1 MHYIFQIIKRN
12 RWIFIGLIVGG
23 LLLYMPTP
31 EGLSIMGMRAIVIMV
46 VSIIFFI
53 AEPLPL
59 PGVAL
64 LIAVAEVI
72 SGIAGPTETARS
84 FMSDSV
90 FFIMGSLMIAAAIV
104 KQKMDKRIALYLLR
118 LTGSG
123 VGRITFGL
131 VAVSALVSSF
141 IGQHAVAAMMLP
153 VGMTLINM
161 ISEDTS
167 KKRNLSAL
175 ILLSIAYGALIGSN
189 GTPSSGASNA
199 IMLNFWNE
207 MFDIKV
213 GYLKWMAYSYPL
225 ILFQV
230 PIFVWILLRTFRPE
244 VSEIPQAVEKLKE
257 RIRKEGDMTPSEYWV
272 IGILLFTVILWV
284 AVGDRIGLGI
294 TSFIGVSLY
303 LMTGLVRWEDLNNGI
318 NWGII
323 LIYASTIS
331 LGLNIK
337 DTGAG
342 EWMAK
347 SFLELISPLGIDSG
361 IPLLAAISILTII
374 LASVISSGAVVGLLG
389 PIVLNM
395 AQITDKS
402 ILAAGFVTAISSSFA
417 YMAVAA
423 SPACNIVY
431 SSGYLKTSDFLRGG
445 WKMIIVSILFL
456 LFMASTYWR
465 LIGI

>member
-1 MHYIFQIIKRN
+1 MHHIFQIIKRN

-53 AEPLPL
+53 TEPLPL

-118 LTGSG
+118 FTGSG

-161 ISEDTS
+161 IEDTS
-167 KKRNLSAL
+167 KKRNISAL

-230 PIFVWILLRTFRPE
+230 PIFAWILLKTFRPE
-244 VSEIPQAVEKLKE
+244 VSGIPQAVEKLKE

-272 IGILLFTVILWV
+272 IGILLLTVILWV
-284 AVGDRIGLGI
+284 TLGDRLGLGI
-294 TSFIGVSLY
+294 ISFIGVSLY

-331 LGLNIK
+331 LGLNIRS
-337 DTGAG
+337 TGAG

-361 IPLLAAISILTII
+361 IPLLAAICILTII

-395 AQITDKS
+395 AHFTDKS
-402 ILAAGFVTAISSSFA
+402 MLTAGFVTAISSSFA

-456 LFMASTYWR
+456 IFMASTYWR
-465 LIGI
+465 LIGA